1 MEGDR
6 DPACLSPFTALWTWT
21 RNGYHMA
28 DEGERRGEPCVNPA
42 EFMGDKEEVEKRSLF
57 FLGGRVCRSALL
69 GRLHSYILFNSVQT
83 QSASLIY
90 SDGVKAFLFIPLLPN
105 LSPSLRSFFP
115 SHDCRGRSRHHG
127 RGIIRTFMFMY
138 LIINL

>member
-42 EFMGDKEEVEKRSLF
+42 EFMGDKEEVKKK
-57 FLGGRVCRSALL
+57 
-69 GRLHSYILFNSVQT
+69 
-83 QSASLIY
+83 
-90 SDGVKAFLFIPLLPN
+90 KAFSFCEGGFADLLFWDVCIHI
-105 LSPSLRSFFP
+105 FF
-115 SHDCRGRSRHHG
+115 
-127 RGIIRTFMFMY
+127 
-138 LIINL
+138 